1 MFGIDIQ
8 SVLPWGWGLTA
19 CLAAIASLGLYG
31 LWIRA
36 LPRVYRGWILTLRAL
51 FLTVVLLLL
60 LDLRVKW
67 SRNIIVPPRIGIFLD
82 NSLSMAHHPTASSPT
97 VYSQVANLVGWAED
111 RNYEPVIMTF
121 GEKLINR
128 TALDF
133 DYQPD
138 ERLTDFNLLEE
149 PWQTGDLQAG
159 FMFSDGVAT
168 SGMDPSAI
176 SVPPE
181 LPIYTIGIGDTM
193 SGVDLS
199 IVNVRYPLSLLA
211 QEQGNIQITLR
222 ASNASGER
230 GSLYLFHEDELIHS
244 QPVSFTSREY
254 VQQFEATVV
263 GRLDAPHFRVEF
275 TVLPDEANIDNNRRE
290 FQIDVLP
297 GRRQITL
304 ITGALSPNTSLI
316 GRQLM
321 QTEHAQVDHL
331 LFLRGSWQGDVSKF
345 WGTPQDLVIL
355 ENYPTTALPE
365 GELDRLLTKLR
376 REKTQVF
383 VIEGPNN
390 LNREFVRMMRT
401 LGLAVEMTGDT
412 FSSLQRIR
420 PVARAAL
427 PGLPTGLASGLLA
440 ADFPPTS
447 LVHTLD
453 PMANTS
459 ITAILVGEGDRVVLG
474 YSEVGGLKRAVMLL
488 PALASVN
495 LKLNRTGWGNFLVEI
510 MDALVEWQLEPQ
522 GFSPYVI
529 QSDRRAYHLGE
540 KVQIR
545 GLMRDRTGTKMLR
558 PTLTLE
564 VRGPQNTTAAT
575 LTYNFDS
582 GEYEGDYWP
591 SEAGAHYFTVY
602 DGEGAYEQPAR
613 NGFQVQA
620 GRVELESL
628 AQNRYGLQRL
638 AQSTGGQY
646 VDLAGVDQLVSDLV
660 YVAKTVTRDYQ
671 FSLWQIRYLWVGLL
685 LLLGLE
691 WGIRRVA
698 GLI

>member
-8 SVLPWGWGLTA
+8 SALPWGWGLGA
-19 CLAAIASLGLYG
+19 FVAAIASLGLYG

-51 FLTVVLLLL
+51 FLMVVLLLL
-60 LDLRVKW
+60 LDPRIKW
-67 SRNIIVPPRIGIFLD
+67 SRDIIVPPRIGIFLD
-82 NSLSMAHHPTASSPT
+82 NSLSMANHPTASATT
-97 VYSQVANLVGWAED
+97 VYSQVANLVEWVND
-111 RNYEPVIMTF
+111 HNYEPVIMTF

-149 PWQTGDLQAG
+149 PWQTGGLQAG

-181 LPIYTIGIGDTM
+181 VPIYTIGIGDTA

-199 IVNVRYPLSLLA
+199 IIDLRYPLSLLA
-211 QEQGNIQITLR
+211 QEQGNIQVTIR
-222 ASNASGER
+222 ARNASGER
-230 GSLYLFHEDELIHS
+230 GRLYIFHEDELIHS
-244 QPVSFTSREY
+244 QPVSFTSPEH
-254 VQQFEATVV
+254 VQQLEVTIV

-275 TVLPDEANIDNNRRE
+275 SVLPDEANIDNNRRE

-316 GRQLM
+316 GRRLK

-331 LFLRGSWQGDVSKF
+331 LFLRGRWQGDASNF
-345 WGTPQDLVIL
+345 WATSQDLVVL
-355 ENYPTTALPE
+355 DNYPTTALPE
-365 GELDRLLTKLR
+365 GELDRLMTKLR
-376 REKTQVF
+376 RDKTQVL

-401 LGLAVEMTGDT
+401 LGLAVEVTGDT
-412 FSSLQRIR
+412 LGSLQRIR
-420 PVARAAL
+420 PVAQAAL
-427 PGLPTGLASGLLA
+427 PGLPTGLVSGLIA
-440 ADFPPTS
+440 ADFPPIS
-447 LVHTLD
+447 VVHTLD
-453 PMANTS
+453 PLANS
-459 ITAILVGEGDRVVLG
+459 SATAVLVGEGDRLVLG
-474 YSEVGGLKRAVMLL
+474 YSAVGGLKRAVMLL
-488 PALASVN
+488 PALASVS
-495 LKLNRTGWGNFLVEI
+495 LKLNRTGWGDFLVEI
-510 MDALVEWQLEPQ
+510 MDALVEWELEPQ
-522 GFSPYVI
+522 GFTPYVI

-540 KVQIR
+540 KVRIR
-545 GLMRDRTGTKMLR
+545 GLMRDRTGTKMLQ

-564 VRGPQNTTAAT
+564 VRGPENTATVT

-591 SEAGAHYFTVY
+591 SEAGAHYYTVY
-602 DGEGAYEQPAR
+602 DREGAYDQPTR

-638 AQSTGGQY
+638 AQSTGGRY
-646 VDLAGVDQLVSDLV
+646 VDLAGVDQLVSDMA
-660 YVAKTVTRDYQ
+660 YVAKTVTRDYH

-691 WGIRRVA
+691 WGIRRIA